1 MKGFLLFDAHCHAHC
16 VAELRKAASVGAMAL
31 MSSVEKDWMSLRAL
45 CLEDNRAVFGAGIHP
60 WFAHTVEAGWK
71 DRLESFLLEN
81 PSAFVGEIG
90 LDKARI
96 LAIASERVFTFQARW
111 PLLQRLG
118 KRNGMRK
125 STSLR
130 RKCAW
135 LQS

>member
-96 LAIASERVFTFQARW
+96 FGNRF
-111 PLLQRLG
+111 
-118 KRNGMRK
+118 
-125 STSLR
+125 
-130 RKCAW
+130 
-135 LQS
+135 